1 MHRYDFGTV
10 HAVAKGIGV
19 SIDVFMYGL
28 EPLGLLLWWGDVAS
42 MRAGVAKVLDA
53 HAQVAA
59 RVRRGEATSDTC
71 ARPFR

>member
-1 MHRYDFGTV
+1 M
-10 HAVAKGIGV
+10 
-19 SIDVFMYGL
+19 SIDVFTYGL
-28 EPLGLLLWWGDVAS
+28 EPLGLLLWWGDVAA

-59 RVRRGEATSDTC
+59 RVRRGEAASDTC